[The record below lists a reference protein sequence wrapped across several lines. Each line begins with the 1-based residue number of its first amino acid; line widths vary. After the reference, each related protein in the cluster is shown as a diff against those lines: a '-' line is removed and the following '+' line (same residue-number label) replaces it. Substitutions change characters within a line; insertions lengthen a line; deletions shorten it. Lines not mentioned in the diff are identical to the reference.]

1 MAIPG
6 VAAAAM
12 RAAVGFAANRFVARQ
27 LAPLQL
33 FLAARLGPAG
43 AAIGAAVLATA
54 LAAAFMARQRGKSPE
69 EVVRAALSVGV
80 GEAVAKGIARFL
92 RI

>member
-12 RAAVGFAANRFVARQ
+12 RAAVRFAAKRFVARQ
-27 LAPLQL
+27 LVPLQL

-43 AAIGAAVLATA
+43 AVVGATVLATA
-54 LAAAFMARQRGKSPE
+54 LAAAFMARQTGKPPE